1 MGIIQVK
8 KVYKIIELAFALS
21 DFLIRNNLRS
31 TR

>member
-1 MGIIQVK
+1 MSIIQVN

-31 TR
+31 AQ